1 MFHVKHPPMCPAAEN
16 VSRETVAK
24 WKDSFC
30 CRLEFTT
37 ESENETWN
45 VLEYFYGSRTD
56 LPYTEYTTGHEKRG
70 VE

>member
-1 MFHVKHPPMCPAAEN
+1 MEGQFLL
-16 VSRETVAK
+16 
-24 WKDSFC
+24 SFGIYN
-30 CRLEFTT
+30 RIG
-37 ESENETWN
+37 NETWN

>member
-1 MFHVKHPPMCPAAEN
+1 MEGQFL
-16 VSRETVAK
+16 
-24 WKDSFC
+24 

>member
-1 MFHVKHPPMCPAAEN
+1 MEGQFLL
-16 VSRETVAK
+16 S
-24 WKDSFC
+24 SGI
-30 CRLEFTT
+30 TT

>member
-1 MFHVKHPPMCPAAEN
+1 MHFGMTKAF
-16 VSRETVAK
+16 ETGL
-24 WKDSFC
+24 
-30 CRLEFTT
+30 LEFTT

-45 VLEYFYGSRTD
+45 VLEYFYESRMD